1 MNSFIYKVTN
11 LCNGKCYVG
20 FTRETLHRRLRGHIR
35 SARLEKERHTYLHK
49 AIRKYGEENFIIESL
64 EEGEAKHLLSVRENH
79 WITEIQ
85 PEYNLTLG
93 GEGVIGYTHSEEAK
107 KKITG
112 RPKGVVG
119 KVTPAVLE
127 GRKVASEKRRGRKY
141 TNTKISDEDR
151 ERRRQHM
158 IAWNKRDK

>member
-20 FTRETLHRRLRGHIR
+20 FTAETLHIRLRNHIR
-35 SARLEKERHTYLHK
+35 SSRLEKEKHTYLHN
-49 AIRKYGEENFIIESL
+49 AIRKYGEENFIIEAL
-64 EEGEAKHLLSVRENH
+64 EEGEAEYLLSVRENH

-85 PEYNLTLG
+85 PVYNLTLG

-119 KVTPAVLE
+119 RVTPAVLE
-127 GRKVASEKRRGRKY
+127 GRKRAAES
-141 TNTKISDEDR
+141 
-151 ERRRQHM
+151 
-158 IAWNKRDK
+158 